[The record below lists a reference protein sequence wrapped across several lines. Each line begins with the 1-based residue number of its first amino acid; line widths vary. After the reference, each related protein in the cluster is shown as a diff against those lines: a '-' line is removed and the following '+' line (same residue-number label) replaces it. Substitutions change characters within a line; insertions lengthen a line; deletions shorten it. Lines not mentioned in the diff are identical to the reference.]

1 MEARQTSAAQ
11 EVMEGDEGPKC
22 LPGASGSRPR
32 SFILPVAL
40 TLSTVAVFQGCGLGG
55 RWSPSFRAAGPWS
68 RRTEQRP
75 LSWPRTRSPFLLLL
89 VLVCQS
95 LSFVAGSG
103 DPGLGASHGQVRSHG
118 NGPPGRA
125 RDGQGSGPSGAC
137 VLGLRAWV
145 AGGAGV
151 RLGVTL
157 ETFVPR
163 TLCRSVS
170 WTPRK
175 RGAGGRGPRPTLP
188 PHLLPSRFVGAGAS
202 SLSPCSSSASSSAPL
217 SLPAPALFLQ

>member
-11 EVMEGDEGPKC
+11 EVMGGDEGPKR

-55 RWSPSFRAAGPWS
+55 RWSPSFRAAGPWA

-89 VLVCQS
+89 VLVWQS

-118 NGPPGRA
+118 TGHRAGPGMGRGLGPRGPVCWDSEPGWLAGLVSVWGSPSRPLSHARSAGLFPGRH
-125 RDGQGSGPSGAC
+125 GS
-137 VLGLRAWV
+137 
-145 AGGAGV
+145 
-151 RLGVTL
+151 
-157 ETFVPR
+157 
-163 TLCRSVS
+163 
-170 WTPRK
+170 
-175 RGAGGRGPRPTLP
+175 GGRGGEGRAPPCLP
-188 PHLLPSRFVGAGAS
+188 IC
-202 SLSPCSSSASSSAPL
+202 SLHVS
-217 SLPAPALFLQ
+217 